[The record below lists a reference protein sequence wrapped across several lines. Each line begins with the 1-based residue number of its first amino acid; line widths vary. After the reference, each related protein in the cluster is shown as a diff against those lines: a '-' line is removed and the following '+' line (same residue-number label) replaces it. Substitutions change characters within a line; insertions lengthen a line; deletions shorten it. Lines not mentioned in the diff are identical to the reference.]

1 MNLSVNTQTF
11 AQPLTTTHRTA
22 SPNPQPEQNKD
33 SVELGRNSVSPILT
47 KKPEFAAKDAD
58 KPKPVEVHAAPKSA
72 GLSGITKAVAMG
84 MAGLT
89 LVGALTGCKGPEG
102 PTTSTPVNQEALNSV
117 TETFEQLTKNAEDG
131 EVTDFKAIAGDA
143 MKAIGEYGRA
153 SGAKG
158 QELMDQLGGVIREH
172 PVVAA
177 SIAFTVGT
185 GIGIGVN
192 RLGVP
197 DAAME
202 GGQQFLDWMAAKDVP
217 QAEQFTTRIKRGA
230 IVLGITTAV
239 VGGGY
244 LLYDHV
250 IKPMAEVP
258 NKPTGE
264 HAEAMEA
271 TFDQL
276 EKELA
281 NYEGDAQEKAGEVAL
296 TLGQKIQEYAK
307 ATGRSAA
314 EVKDDV
320 IAWAYEHPIVAT
332 SLVMGAGV
340 ATGVVLDQVGLPDYI
355 ADFAGV
361 AFEQA
366 GDGLSGVVDWAK
378 ENPVVAGAVVAGVAA
393 GAGYVV
399 YRLMQPDAP
408 AQPAPAVAVE
418 NQ

>member
-1 MNLSVNTQTF
+1 MNLSVNKQIF
-11 AQPLTTTHRTA
+11 AQPLSTTHRAA
-22 SPNPQPEQNKD
+22 SEAPRPEQKD
-33 SVELGRNSVSPILT
+33 SVELGKRSVSPILT
-47 KKPEFAAKDAD
+47 KKPEFVAKGAD
-58 KPKPVEVHAAPKSA
+58 NPKEVEVHKAPRA
-72 GLSGITKAVAMG
+72 EGLSGISKAVAFG

-89 LVGALTGCKGPEG
+89 LAGALTGCTSPET

-117 TETFEQLTKNAEDG
+117 TETFEQITKNAEEG
-131 EVTDFKAIAGDA
+131 KVTDFKTIAGDA

-158 QELMDQLGGVIREH
+158 QELMDQLGGVIREN

-185 GIGIGVN
+185 GIGIGVD

-202 GGQQFLDWMAAKDVP
+202 SAGEFLDWMAAKDVP
-217 QAEQFTTRIKRGA
+217 QNEQFTTRLKRGA
-230 IVLGITTAV
+230 IVFGVTAGV

-244 LLYDHV
+244 LLYNHV

-258 NKPTGE
+258 EKPTGE

-271 TFDQL
+271 TFNQL
-276 EKELA
+276 EEELA
-281 NYEGDAQEKAGEVAL
+281 NYEGDPQEKAGEVAKTL
-296 TLGQKIQEYAK
+296 TQKIQEYAK
-307 ATGRSAA
+307 ATGRSAG

-320 IAWAYEHPIVAT
+320 IAWAYDHPIVAT
-332 SLVMGAGV
+332 SMVMGAGV
-340 ATGVVLDQVGLPDYI
+340 ATGIILNQAGVPDYV
-355 ADFAGV
+355 AGFAG
-361 AFEQA
+361 AALDEA
-366 GDGLSGVVDWAK
+366 GEGLGAVVDWAK

-399 YRLMQPDAP
+399 YRVMQPDAP
-408 AQPAPAVAVE
+408 AQPAPAVVE